1 MQDGKKWEDDF
12 RKSFQGK
19 SENRILRLYDTTNG
33 FAGVANPC
41 DFIVQGDYCTMYVE
55 LKSVDK
61 TSLPFSNITSNQ
73 WTQLTN
79 KSHIRNVLAGICV
92 QYRQSQRAYFVTMQT
107 LNRLRKSG
115 KKSLSISD
123 AQAYGIDLEIEY
135 KRTRCTFDVYNLLLK
150 ADAKVVQGYE

>member
-1 MQDGKKWEDDF
+1 
-12 RKSFQGK
+12 
-19 SENRILRLYDTTNG
+19 
-33 FAGVANPC
+33 
-41 DFIVQGDYCTMYVE
+41 MYVE